1 MLEIEATTAV
11 VVAAVIIIGVVA
23 NFSTRLGVAAPLT
36 LVVVGTG
43 LALLPFTPEITVDPH
58 LVLAVIIPP
67 LLYVAA
73 AHVPF
78 VDFRRNLTVIS
89 WLAIG
94 LVVVSALIGGL
105 LVHWLIPG
113 VSFALALALGAVV
126 APPDAV
132 AATSLGKKLGLPP
145 RVLTILE
152 GEGLVNDATALLL
165 LSTALSWAVSG
176 EEALSGWGI
185 AGSFL
190 WNIAGAL
197 IIGTATGVAAVQAR
211 RRIRDRVLD
220 IAIALVTPFV
230 AFLLT
235 EVVSASGIVA
245 VVFAGLVVGH
255 RGPARISAPRRR
267 TEQANWATFTMVVEN
282 GVFLM
287 MGYLLPPVVAT
298 VAGRGH
304 LGAIVGVGLLI
315 SAALI
320 MVRFA
325 FVPVMVT
332 GMKRRA
338 GKLAR
343 RHQRIGQRLEA
354 IDQQLDD
361 STDERARQRL
371 NAWRRRQERGGFD
384 VSAERDQQLS
394 WRDSVVLS
402 TAGMRGVVTIAAAQ
416 TLPADHSQYHALV
429 LVAFVVA
436 LVTLLPQGLLLP
448 VIVRRVH
455 PAAAAA
461 GTELQEYRELMTR
474 MTAAAARAVE
484 RSFEENEV
492 DPSIQESFRDRI
504 AEQRTRTAA
513 LDRHRDAELIE
524 QFRLVRHAQLT
535 AERNVLERER
545 RRGEFSSESIS
556 RAQQV
561 LDDHQ
566 IQLDSAPSGTE

>member
-1 MLEIEATTAV
+1 MLDIEAVTAV
-11 VVAAVIIIGVVA
+11 VVVAVIMIGVVA
-23 NFSTRLGVAAPLT
+23 NFSARLGVAAPLT

-43 LALLPFTPEITVDPH
+43 LGLLPFTPAVTVDPH

-73 AHVPF
+73 THVPF

-89 WLAIG
+89 WLAVG
-94 LVVVSALIGGL
+94 LVVVSALVAGL

-113 VSFALALALGAVV
+113 VTFALALALGAVV

-165 LSTALSWAVSG
+165 LSTALSWALSG
-176 EEALSGWGI
+176 EDALSGWGI

-190 WNIAGAL
+190 WNILGAL
-197 IIGTATGVAAVQAR
+197 LIGTATGIAAVEAR
-211 RRIRDRVLD
+211 RRIGERVLD
-220 IAIALVTPFV
+220 TAIALVTPFV

-267 TEQANWATFTMVVEN
+267 TEQANWTTFTMVVEN

-304 LGAIVGVGLLI
+304 LGAVVGVGLLV
-315 SAALI
+315 SLVLI
-320 MVRFA
+320 AVRFA

-354 IDQQLDD
+354 IDQHLDD
-361 STDERARQRL
+361 AADQRVVHRI

-416 TLPADHSQYHALV
+416 TLPSGHPQYHALV

-436 LVTLLPQGLLLP
+436 LATLLPQGLALP

-455 PAAAAA
+455 PAAAEA
-461 GTELQEYRELMTR
+461 GTELQEYRELMNRLTS
-474 MTAAAARAVE
+474 AAARAVE
-484 RSFEENEV
+484 RAFAEHEV
-492 DPSIQESFRDRI
+492 DPRIQESFRDRI
-504 AEQRTRTAA
+504 AEQRARASA
-513 LDRHRDAELIE
+513 VDERRNAELEE

-556 RAQQV
+556 RAQRV

-566 IQLDSAPSGTE
+566 IQLDSTPGAE